1 MNKIFKLI
9 TSISFLFFSINA
21 ALSEENFFNEALKMY
36 QNEKYEDA
44 RFMLERN
51 IVFNPKD
58 AKSYLYL
65 AKIYNH
71 EEDQNKEEYN
81 LETTLLIEPNNEEA
95 ILMLMKIA
103 LKKSNY
109 SKVNDLSQT
118 FIKVCKKLCD
128 ENNEIQ
134 KSLKNIEPATMS
146 LDQNL
151 NKILIIDFGSQFTQ
165 LIARRI
171 RELGVFSEIVSHKKI
186 KIKHIDKSIKGI
198 ILSGGPLNV
207 YEINKYSFDK
217 KIINLSIPILGIC
230 FGHQILSKLNGGRVK
245 QSKHREFGLANIY
258 KKNESLLI
266 KNFFNKQK
274 SKKVWMS
281 HADQVSK
288 LPKNFKV
295 IASSTNSKFAI
306 VENKLNK
313 FYGIQFHPEVTHT
326 ENGKKLISNFI
337 FLICKIKRNWSS
349 KDQKIQLIKEVK
361 DQVGSEKVICAL
373 SGGVDSSVVAQLLN
387 KAIGKKLYCIFVNT
401 GLLRKNEEVQVVQTF
416 KKRLKIN
423 LIYVNAEKEFLKKLH
438 NVSDP
443 EKKRKII
450 GNLFIKIFERYAK
463 KIKNVKFLA
472 QGTLYPDLIESR
484 SVTGSQT
491 SKIKSHHNV
500 GGLPKKM
507 KLKLVEPL
515 KFLFKDEVRKLG
527 LELNLNK
534 DIISRHPFPGPGLA
548 IRMPGLITNEKIK
561 ILKEA
566 DYYFIQALRDH
577 GLYHKIWQAYA
588 ALLPV
593 KTVGVM
599 GDNRTY
605 EYLCLLRAITSEDG
619 MTADFYE
626 FKKSFMET
634 ISNKIVNSIRGI
646 NRVVYDITS
655 KPPSTIELE

>member
-1 MNKIFKLI
+1 
-9 TSISFLFFSINA
+9 
-21 ALSEENFFNEALKMY
+21 
-36 QNEKYEDA
+36 
-44 RFMLERN
+44 
-51 IVFNPKD
+51 
-58 AKSYLYL
+58 
-65 AKIYNH
+65 
-71 EEDQNKEEYN
+71 
-81 LETTLLIEPNNEEA
+81 
-95 ILMLMKIA
+95 
-103 LKKSNY
+103 
-109 SKVNDLSQT
+109 
-118 FIKVCKKLCD
+118 
-128 ENNEIQ
+128 
-134 KSLKNIEPATMS
+134 MS

-151 NKILIIDFGSQFTQ
+151 YKIIIIDFGSQFTQ

-171 RELGVFSEIVSHKKI
+171 RELGVFSEIISHKKI
-186 KIKHIDKSIKGI
+186 KNKDIDSSIRGI

-207 YEINKYSFDK
+207 YQINKYSFDK
-217 KIINLSIPILGIC
+217 KIINLNIPILGIC

-258 KKNESLLI
+258 KKSESLLT
-266 KNFFNKQK
+266 KNFFNKKK
-274 SKKVWMS
+274 SKRVWMS

-288 LPKNFKV
+288 LPKGFKV
-295 IASSTNSKFAI
+295 VASSTNSKFAI
-306 VENKLNK
+306 VENKQKK

-337 FLICKIKRNWSS
+337 FLVCKMKRNWSP

-361 DQVGSEKVICAL
+361 NQVGSEKVICAL

-387 KAIGKKLYCIFVNT
+387 KAIGNKLYCIFVNT
-401 GLLRKNEEVQVVQTF
+401 GLLRKNEELQVIQTF

-463 KIKNVKFLA
+463 KIKDVKFLA
-472 QGTLYPDLIESR
+472 QGTLYPDLIESK

-507 KLKLVEPL
+507 NLKLVEPL

-527 LELNLNK
+527 LELNLSK

-548 IRMPGLITNEKIK
+548 IRMPGVITNEKIK

-577 GLYHKIWQAYA
+577 GLYHKVWQAYA

-626 FKKSFMET
+626 FKKSFMQT

-646 NRVVYDITS
+646 NRVVYDVTS